1 MSWVRAGRTV
11 ITEDSAV
18 DAVLETALGASVAA
32 ASDTPELYDRVRLA
46 CVTHETADLV
56 FNYYAP

>member
-1 MSWVRAGRTV
+1 VSGAGRTV
-11 ITEDSAV
+11 TAV
-18 DAVLETALGASVAA
+18 DVSMDVSLEDWVAA
-32 ASDTPELYDRVRLA
+32 ASGTSELYDRVRLA